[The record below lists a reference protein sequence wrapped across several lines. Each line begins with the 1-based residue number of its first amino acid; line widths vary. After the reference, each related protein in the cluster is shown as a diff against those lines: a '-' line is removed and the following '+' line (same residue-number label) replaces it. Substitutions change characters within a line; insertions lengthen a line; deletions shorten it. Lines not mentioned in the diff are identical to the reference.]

1 MLGEFFFCVLF
12 SLLCLS
18 GVDLHSGPKFLLL
31 LYTELFSSLSSCACL
46 NWKRRNWRVRSRIK
60 GVWDGECGPPLY
72 GGMSF
77 LGMDDRSWS
86 GVILS
91 ISSVQ
96 SHSHIR
102 LFATPWTAGG
112 QVSLSIT
119 NSQSLLKLMS
129 IESVMSSNHL
139 GHIYL
144 SRASN
149 YLEHSFPQTLP
160 VQVKISAEALGW
172 AKGVRVWESQVNHV
186 FMKWFRDIF
195 TV

>member
-96 SHSHIR
+96 SLSHIR

-144 SRASN
+144 SRASTILSTASLKPCQ
-149 YLEHSFPQTLP
+149 YRRRSQQKLWGGLRGLGFEK
-160 VQVKISAEALGW
+160 VK
-172 AKGVRVWESQVNHV
+172 
-186 FMKWFRDIF
+186 
-195 TV
+195 